1 MDTTEVL
8 ERLSARG
15 VVLVADGQRLRFRP
29 REAVTPDLRAA
40 LVEHKAELLRLLGAE
55 QEEIR
60 WRAEAMRLQLRPTG
74 PIPFLVARRPLTDA
88 PGRCLSCGDVL
99 IEGRRY
105 RCGPCVCA
113 VERVL
118 NEMREGSW
126 AQR

>member
-74 PIPFLVARRPLTDA
+74 PIPFLVARRPGL
-88 PGRCLSCGDVL
+88 GGGGCLSCGSAL
-99 IEGRRY
+99 TQEQTY
-105 RCGPCVCA
+105 RCAPCGEA
-113 VERVL
+113 ARAALREL
-118 NEMREGSW
+118 REGDE
-126 AQR
+126 R